1 MLIYLSSAPFSFITI
16 WFDFIL
22 CFRKSLS
29 YINILVKKGRDRVR
43 KKEMTDKHK
52 VEIWSLN

>member
-22 CFRKSLS
+22 YFRKSLS
-29 YINILVKKGRDRVR
+29 YINILVKKGGGRLKR
-43 KKEMTDKHK
+43 EMTDKHK
-52 VEIWSLN
+52 VEILSLN